1 MKTLIR
7 SLFVLFSLTAIPALA
22 QPLYQVEVLLFSQSG
37 SPLYSAPSPDYRW
50 ADNAV
55 WADHENNADVRP
67 VSDTLLRMTSEASRL
82 QQNGNTILLHQAWV
96 QPAES
101 GLQVALASGEP
112 LDEVFPVQALVSL
125 QRDRFIELD
134 ATFWRN
140 HINREERSLAAS
152 ERLRDQRRMRLDE
165 VHYLDHQ
172 SIGALVRVS
181 RR

>member
-1 MKTLIR
+1 MRALTR
-7 SLFVLFSLTAIPALA
+7 SLLVLLSLTNLPALA
-22 QPLYQVEVLLFSQSG
+22 QTLYQVEVVLFSQSG
-37 SPLYSAPSPDYRW
+37 SPLYSAPMPDYRW
-50 ADNAV
+50 ADDAV
-55 WADHENNADVRP
+55 WADRDNNADVRP
-67 VSDTLLRMTSEASRL
+67 VSEPLLRMTSEASRL

-96 QPAES
+96 QPADGS
-101 GLQVALASGEP
+101 LQVALASGDP
-112 LDEVFPVQALVSL
+112 LDEVFPVQALVRL

-140 HINREERSLAAS
+140 HINRADRNLAAS
-152 ERLRDQRRMRLDE
+152 EHLRDQRRMRLDE